1 MRPASRHELVVLGVQ
16 LLLVNFSIGRK
27 LTKWNVDAIGTNS
40 SRSHGCLHNIGVSI
54 LIIVVVVIMM
64 MISIPD
70 VLMLVH
76 LLEISIGEIL
86 VRIMVGLTLI
96 MMI

>member
-1 MRPASRHELVVLGVQ
+1 
-16 LLLVNFSIGRK
+16 
-27 LTKWNVDAIGTNS
+27 
-40 SRSHGCLHNIGVSI
+40 
-54 LIIVVVVIMM
+54 VVVEMMM